1 MLPSF
6 AMTAR
11 LASSQVPEPIRDV
24 LHRLH
29 EAGHKGYVIGG
40 AVRELLVGEKP
51 APQDWDLGTSAT
63 PDQVLALFRRG
74 IATGARFGTITV
86 PTEAGP
92 CEVTTFR
99 VESEY
104 RDARRPERVTFVREL
119 EEDLKRRDF
128 TVNAIAW
135 DPLHDRLVDP
145 TGGIPDLEAR
155 LLRAV
160 GEPRDR
166 FREDGLRPIRAARF
180 AATLEF
186 TLEKETERALPEA
199 REEVGRV
206 AAERVQD
213 ELLKMLRAREPSRG
227 FEVLRRAGLLDVWLP
242 ELQRT
247 VAVPQ
252 NRYHAYDVWF
262 HTLHTCD
269 AAPAEKPV
277 VRLAALFH
285 DVGKPETR
293 AEKEDGEATF
303 YNHQVVGEAIT
314 RRAMERLR
322 FSRDLTDRVS
332 HLVRQHMFDYRP
344 EWSDAAVRR
353 FIRSVGVDAIADL
366 FDLRIADNIGNGL
379 KTGFPHYLGELRARV
394 EATLAAEEALSVRDL
409 AVNGEDVMRAMR
421 LPPGPRVGEILDQL
435 LEEVLENPSLNR
447 RETLLER
454 VRTGFSVDTHRP
466 GT

>member
-1 MLPSF
+1 MLPSIV
-6 AMTAR
+6 MSAR
-11 LASSQVPEPIRDV
+11 LSSSQVPEPIRNV
-24 LHRLH
+24 LAHLH
-29 EAGHKGYVIGG
+29 EAGHKAFVVGG
-40 AVRELLVGEKP
+40 AVRELLSGEKP
-51 APQDWDLGTSAT
+51 SPQDWDLATSAT
-63 PDQVLALFRRG
+63 PDEVLALFPRG

-86 PTEAGP
+86 PTDAGP

-104 RDARRPERVTFVREL
+104 KDARRPERVTFVREL
-119 EEDLKRRDF
+119 EDDLRRRDF

-135 DPLHDRLVDP
+135 DPRHDRLVDP
-145 TGGIPDLEAR
+145 TGGIPDLESK

-160 GEPRDR
+160 GEPRER

-186 TLEKETERALPEA
+186 ELEKETEAALPEA
-199 REEVGRV
+199 KDEVARV
-206 AAERVQD
+206 AAERVRD
-213 ELLKMLRAREPSRG
+213 ELTKMLGAREPSRG
-227 FEVLRRAGLLDVWLP
+227 FEVLRRAGLLPIWLP
-242 ELQRT
+242 ELQQT

-252 NRYHAYDVWF
+252 NRYHAYDVYF

-269 AAPAEKPV
+269 AAPAEKLV

-293 AEKEDGEATF
+293 AVKEDGEATF
-303 YNHQVVGEAIT
+303 YNHQFVGEAMA

-322 FSRDLTDRVS
+322 FSRDLTERVA

-344 EWSDAAVRR
+344 EWTDAAVRR
-353 FIRSVGVDAIADL
+353 FLRGVGVDAIADL

-409 AVNGEDVMRAMR
+409 AVDGQDVMKELCLA
-421 LPPGPRVGEILDQL
+421 PGPRVGEILDQL
-435 LEEVLENPSLNR
+435 LEQVLEDPPLNR
-447 RETLLER
+447 REVLLER
-454 VRTGFSVDTHRP
+454 IRTGFSVDTHGP

>member
-1 MLPSF
+1 
-6 AMTAR
+6 MTQPTLSA
-11 LASSQVPEPIRDV
+11 AQVPEPILDV
-24 LHRLH
+24 LRRIQGADHR
-29 EAGHKGYVIGG
+29 AYVVGG
-40 AVRELLVGEKP
+40 AVRDLLRGEAPTPP
-51 APQDWDLGTSAT
+51 AKLEWDIGASAT
-63 PDQVLALFRRG
+63 PDEVLKLYPRA
-74 IATGARFGTITV
+74 IATGARYGTVTI

-104 RDARRPERVTFVREL
+104 RDARHPERVTFVREL

-135 DPLHDRLVDP
+135 DPISGRLVDP
-145 TGGIPDLEAR
+145 TGGIPDLKAR

-160 GEPRDR
+160 GEPVER

-180 AATLEF
+180 AATLGFEIEER
-186 TLEKETERALPEA
+186 TARALPHA
-199 REEVGRV
+199 RAEVERV

-213 ELLKMLRAREPSRG
+213 ELMKMLRAPAPSRG
-227 FEVLRRAGLLDVWLP
+227 FEVLRRAGLLDVWFP
-242 ELQRT
+242 ELQNT

-252 NRYHAYDVWF
+252 NRYHAYDVYY

-285 DVGKPETR
+285 DIGKPATR
-293 AEKEDGEATF
+293 EEREDGEATF
-303 YNHQVVGEAIT
+303 YNHQVVGAALTETAL
-314 RRAMERLR
+314 ERLR
-322 FSRDLTDRVS
+322 FSRYVTERVA

-344 EWSDAAVRR
+344 EWTDAAVRR
-353 FIRSVGVDAIADL
+353 FIRSVGVEEIADL

-379 KTGFPHYLGELRARV
+379 KTGFPHYLEELRSRV
-394 EATLAAEEALSVRDL
+394 EAILEAEEALSVRDL
-409 AVNGEDVMRAMR
+409 AVDGADVMEV
-421 LPPGPRVGEILDQL
+421 LNLSPGPKVGEILDQL
-435 LEEVLENPSLNR
+435 LEEVLENPKRNT
-447 RETLLER
+447 RERLLER
-454 VRTGFSVDTHRP
+454 LRAGFSVDTQGS